1 MSLGDNAYSRIPR
14 FRIWKYGIP
23 GFRQKNCRIP
33 PSPLFYFK
41 SSIIPDFQYFARNLG
56 VWVSG
61 NTRCHPLSIFKLS
74 DTISFSIIIYIPSLP
89 IRINLSLPW
98 QSRPFFLTT
107 SYRVLSPC
115 VRKNYLK
122 MLFIT
127 ARQRHPHPPHITS
140 YHIAIHHTA
149 LILLHCT

>member
-1 MSLGDNAYSRIPR
+1 MTLGDNAYSRISR

-23 GFRQKNCRIP
+23 GFRQKICWSP
-33 PSPLFYFK
+33 PSPLFYFR
-41 SSIIPDFQYFARNLG
+41 SSIIPDFQHFARNLR

-61 NTRCHPLSIFKLS
+61 NTRCHPLSIFKLN
-74 DTISFSIIIYIPSLP
+74 DIISFSIIIYIPSLP
-89 IRINLSLPW
+89 IRIILLLLR
-98 QSRPFFLTT
+98 QCCPFFLTT

-115 VRKNYLK
+115 VRKTYLK

-149 LILLHCT
+149 LILLHCA